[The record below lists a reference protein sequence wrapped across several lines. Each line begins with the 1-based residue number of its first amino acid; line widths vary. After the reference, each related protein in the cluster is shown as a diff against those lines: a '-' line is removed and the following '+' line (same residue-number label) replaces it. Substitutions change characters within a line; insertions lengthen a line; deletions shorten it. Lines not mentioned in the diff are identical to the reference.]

1 MIPKEGDGRPKL
13 TGMDLFH
20 HMVTFCNMNHSRVDE
35 DGQHVKILPSTKLN
49 VETSSDALKCIQ
61 PTQSELRRANILHD
75 SFGKRAIRKGAKR
88 KLNNIGNM
96 VGHCVVVNDETNM
109 ARMRENLTFAES
121 MAEIVRREKADKTQ
135 KDRDSIQKQEERAPD
150 AGRKMEKWERK
161 VASLT
166 VLEIE
171 SILYRVYNISLSGSK
186 LRKPDYVRALE
197 RELSTNL
204 GKYEAFVKTL

>member
-1 MIPKEGDGRPKL
+1 M
-13 TGMDLFH
+13 
-20 HMVTFCNMNHSRVDE
+20 
-35 DGQHVKILPSTKLN
+35 
-49 VETSSDALKCIQ
+49 
-61 PTQSELRRANILHD
+61 
-75 SFGKRAIRKGAKR
+75 
-88 KLNNIGNM
+88 
-96 VGHCVVVNDETNM
+96 VVNDEMNM

-150 AGRKMEKWERK
+150 AGRKLEKWERK

-166 VLEIE
+166 VPEIE
-171 SILYRVYNISLSGSK
+171 AILYRVYNISLSGSK

-197 RELSTNL
+197 RELGTNL